1 MGPLPESLP
10 PPPVPL
16 SVPLPAALDA
26 VEPQPSPASPAAMS
40 DASAIPPLVKSLRFI
55 LERIVPLRRSA
66 AIRLPRVP
74 LVKAVNVSDEWL
86 NILFLIVRV
95 HDERLTI
102 PLLTVD
108 VHEEWLK

>member
-1 MGPLPESLP
+1 
-10 PPPVPL
+10 
-16 SVPLPAALDA
+16 
-26 VEPQPSPASPAAMS
+26 
-40 DASAIPPLVKSLRFI
+40 

-102 PLLTVD
+102 PFLTVGVHDERLTIPLLTVD